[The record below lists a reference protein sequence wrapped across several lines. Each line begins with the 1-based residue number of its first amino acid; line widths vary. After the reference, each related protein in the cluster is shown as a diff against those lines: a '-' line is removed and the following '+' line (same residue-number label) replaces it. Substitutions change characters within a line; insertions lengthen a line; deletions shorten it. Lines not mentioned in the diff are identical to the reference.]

1 MEKRNKRQSNKALK
15 DTETQDNNDLL
26 KKAQEKFRESEER
39 YKSLF
44 DRSLDMIYL
53 HDLEG
58 RFLDANDAALKR
70 LGYTK
75 EEVGS
80 LNIASFLSEDQIP
93 LAFEAIKSLLAGH
106 QRGLTEYRLKH
117 KDGSDVYVE
126 TRGTLVFSDGKPVAI
141 QDIAR
146 DITERKKAEEALKEA
161 ELKLRTIFDYA
172 SDGILLAHRSNRK
185 FSTANKKICRMLGY
199 SEEELL
205 ELSVYD
211 IHPKESLS
219 YVLDQFEKQIK
230 EEILIAKDIPV
241 LRKDGTVFFADVSS
255 TPINV
260 NGEECLLGM
269 FRDITERKRNEEAL
283 RQREEELSIKSRNLE
298 EMNAA
303 LKVLL
308 KQREEDRI
316 LIEENVLT
324 NVKTSI
330 IPYFEKLKEGT
341 LTRHQKNCLKMIEE
355 QMKEIVAPFLRTIS
369 RSSFDLT
376 PQELRV
382 ADLVKN
388 GSTTKEIAAIL
399 RISMKTVDYHR
410 DNLRKKLGIKKNKVN
425 LRSFLLKFS

>member
-1 MEKRNKRQSNKALK
+1 MEKKNKKKVTKINKNTKTQHQANLVSRSDDSFVQS
-15 DTETQDNNDLL
+15 D
-26 KKAQEKFRESEER
+26 ER

-44 DRSLDMIYL
+44 NRSLDLIYL

-58 RFLDANDAALKR
+58 HFLDANDAALNR

-75 EEVGS
+75 EEISS
-80 LNIASFLSEDQIP
+80 LNFASFLSDDQLP
-93 LAFEAIKSLLAGH
+93 LALKSMENILAGT
-106 QRGLTEYRLKH
+106 QKTLTEYRLRH

-126 TRGTLVFSDGKPVAI
+126 TRGTVVMSNGKPVAI
-141 QDIAR
+141 QAIAR
-146 DITERKKAEEALKEA
+146 DVTERKKAEEALKEA
-161 ELKLRTIFDYA
+161 ELKLRTIFDSA
-172 SDGILLAHRSNRK
+172 SDGILVAQRDNKK

-199 SEEELL
+199 TEKELL
-205 ELSVYD
+205 KLNVYD
-211 IHPKESLS
+211 IHPKKSLPH
-219 YVLDQFEKQIK
+219 VIDQFEKQIK
-230 EEILIAKDIPV
+230 EEISIAKDIPV
-241 LRKDGTVFFADVSS
+241 LKKDGTMFFADVSS
-255 TPINV
+255 SPITI
-260 NGEECLLGM
+260 NGKECLLGM

-283 RQREEELSIKSRNLE
+283 KEREEELSAKSRNLE

-316 LIEENVLT
+316 QIEENVLI
-324 NVKTSI
+324 NVKMSI
-330 IPYFEKLKEGT
+330 FPYVEKLKKGS
-341 LTRHQKNCLKMIEE
+341 LTKHQKNCLKMIEE

-369 RSSFDLT
+369 QSSYDLT

-388 GSTTKEIAAIL
+388 GNTTKEIAGLL

-410 DNLRKKLGIKKNKVN
+410 DNLRRKLGIKNNKTN